1 MSFGP
6 LFQSQPCFTDLGCQ
20 HYKPNRFFQ
29 AIQKKLDWW
38 QERMQRVNV
47 TCHMWQHSK
56 ISWNLFIK
64 FSLVGGPGK
73 TTKRSD
79 RHSFISR
86 CRAALAAKKKNES
99 ETTMLANV
107 SRARS
112 LGKEEKNNGQ
122 QPVPALVQLF
132 CPPTSGVAILWTL
145 LTQV

>member
-1 MSFGP
+1 MKRGNAKGKRNLPHVAAFQDLLEPVYKIFFG
-6 LFQSQPCFTDLGCQ
+6 G
-20 HYKPNRFFQ
+20 
-29 AIQKKLDWW
+29 
-38 QERMQRVNV
+38 
-47 TCHMWQHSK
+47 
-56 ISWNLFIK
+56 
-64 FSLVGGPGK
+64 GGPGK
-73 TTKRSD
+73 TTKRSV
-79 RHSFISR
+79 RQSFI
-86 CRAALAAKKKNES
+86 CGYRAALAAKEKNES

>member
-1 MSFGP
+1 MLSDQMRIASSIAQIDTISHSVA
-6 LFQSQPCFTDLGCQ
+6 QSLSPICR
-20 HYKPNRFFQ
+20 Y
-29 AIQKKLDWW
+29 
-38 QERMQRVNV
+38 
-47 TCHMWQHSK
+47 
-56 ISWNLFIK
+56 
-64 FSLVGGPGK
+64 
-73 TTKRSD
+73 
-79 RHSFISR
+79 
-86 CRAALAAKKKNES
+86 RAALAAKKKNES